1 MGLSWYIKRLRA
13 MSASEVIWRLGQE
26 HLSARE
32 RKSFTQRTPVFEVGA
47 YGLAAKA
54 DLTRLGINFSND
66 SYSVGAEIELLG
78 GYSYAEY
85 RKRWHAAFQ
94 TPGDWPMR
102 FAPDYAFGDEDVPGD
117 IRTNWELN
125 RHYQFAV
132 LAKSYFVT
140 GDDAYLAELTDLFVD
155 WNDKNPFMWGPEW
168 SSPMEESIRLVNW
181 LVAAAFLEASKS
193 PATAKLLESLC
204 SGAWTMAAHVRGHYS
219 RHSSANNHTII
230 EAAGVAIAAAV
241 FGQRQWL
248 NEALALLESEVAL
261 QTYADGVNKEQALH
275 YELFV
280 MEALCLV
287 AHALS
292 AAGESLPEPLK
303 EQLRLM
309 VRYARACNAGGDK
322 YIEFGDDDEGIILNL
337 AQNKPCYPEYVLALA
352 TLELGDNYRWV
363 EDVRRCETLRWLYSC
378 NCLDAAALLPLA
390 ANKSVENF
398 PEGGVTIVRFDDDR
412 AVLAFD
418 HGPLGFGQLAAHGH
432 ADALSV
438 QLFVDGEPVLID
450 PGTYVYN
457 GNREMRDRF
466 RSTCAHN
473 TVCIGERDQ
482 SEALGPFLWGH
493 KADVSG
499 FALEER
505 EDCIRMLAEHD
516 GYAPAH
522 VRRTIETSVSEV
534 VITDETDGGETAMAY
549 LHFPFASIETL
560 DGDAEILLDSGT
572 TVRVE
577 MDAPMGKTTFRYS
590 PAYGVLADGMETNAR
605 VNGRLVTTISVLRGA
620 QRAASGL

>member
-13 MSASEVIWRLGQE
+13 MSASEVIWRLGQKR
-26 HLSARE
+26 LSMRE
-32 RKSFTQRTPVFEVGA
+32 RKIFAQKTSVFEVGA
-47 YGLAAKA
+47 YGLAPKA

-66 SYSVGAEIELLG
+66 SYSAGAEIELLG

-94 TPGDWPMR
+94 TSGDWPMC
-102 FAPDYAFGDEDVPGD
+102 FASDYAFGDEDVPGD

-125 RHYQFAV
+125 RHCQFAV

-155 WNDKNPFMWGPEW
+155 WNNKNPFMWGPEW
-168 SSPMEESIRLVNW
+168 SSPMEESIRLINW
-181 LVAAAFLEASKS
+181 LVAAAFLEASKK
-193 PATAKLLESLC
+193 PAAVKLLERLC

-230 EAAGVAIAAAV
+230 ETAGVAIAAAV

-248 NEALALLESEVAL
+248 NEALALLESEVVL

-309 VRYARACNAGGDK
+309 ARYARACNAGGDK
-322 YIEFGDDDEGIILNL
+322 YIEFGDDDEGVILNL

-352 TLELGDNYRWV
+352 SLELGDNYRWV
-363 EDVRRCETLRWLYSC
+363 EDVSRCETLRWLYSR
-378 NCLDAAALLPLA
+378 NCLDAVALLPLA

-466 RSTCAHN
+466 RSTRAHN
-473 TVCIGERDQ
+473 TVCICERDQ
-482 SEALGPFLWGH
+482 SEALGPFLWGR
-493 KADVSG
+493 KANVTD
-499 FALEER
+499 FLLEER
-505 EDCIRMLAEHD
+505 EGCVRMSAEHD
-516 GYAPAH
+516 GYAPAIVSRSIEISGFDVSISDFIVDGSSGAAEAH
-522 VRRTIETSVSEV
+522 FHLPLLGIKVKDGLVEICLKSGRVVRIRFEGPAKSVSSDYSPSYGAITEGSDV
-534 VITDETDGGETAMAY
+534 SVTFYEALKTVITVC
-549 LHFPFASIETL
+549 H
-560 DGDAEILLDSGT
+560 
-572 TVRVE
+572 
-577 MDAPMGKTTFRYS
+577 GK
-590 PAYGVLADGMETNAR
+590 
-605 VNGRLVTTISVLRGA
+605 
-620 QRAASGL
+620 